1 MMPRRHEITRL
12 EGFSDAV
19 FGFALTLL
27 VVSLDVPRS
36 YAELMGMMGGFL
48 SFACCFAFLVWIWH
62 EHNAFF
68 RRYGLQDNV
77 TVVINAGLLFVVLFY
92 VYPLKFMFDSMFS
105 RAIPMARPPVQM
117 QLHELANASMVY
129 AIGFILM
136 MLMFVLLHLRA
147 YVRRRDLGLTE
158 LDVFDLKSLAGH
170 HVVSALVGV
179 FALGIAALAPLAFA
193 PLSPASLGLMGPGHA
208 LWGMW
213 HTRRRKAL
221 EARLTPVLT
230 ERTRVEELI

>member
-1 MMPRRHEITRL
+1 MQRRHEITRL

-36 YAELMGMMGGFL
+36 YAELMGLMGGFL
-48 SFACCFAFLVWIWH
+48 SFACCFAFLIWIWH

-105 RAIPMARPPVQM
+105 RFIPTSRPPVQM
-117 QLHELANASMVY
+117 QLDELANASTVY

-136 MLMFVLLHLRA
+136 MLMFVLLHVRA
-147 YVRRRDLGLTE
+147 YARRRDLGLTE

-170 HVVSALVGV
+170 HVVSASVG
-179 FALGIAALAPLAFA
+179 GIALAIATLAPLTFA
-193 PLSPASLGLMGPGHA
+193 PLSPASLCLMGPGHA
-208 LWGMW
+208 VWGVW
-213 HTRRRKAL
+213 HGRRRAAL
-221 EARLTPVLT
+221 EARLTAAPA
-230 ERTRVEELI
+230 VEQALS